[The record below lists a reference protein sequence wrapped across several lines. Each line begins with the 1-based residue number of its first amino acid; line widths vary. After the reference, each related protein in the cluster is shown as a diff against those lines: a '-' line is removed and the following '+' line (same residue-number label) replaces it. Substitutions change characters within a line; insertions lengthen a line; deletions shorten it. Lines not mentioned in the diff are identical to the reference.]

1 MDIKTELYTTLD
13 KEAFS
18 SLYKRYR
25 PVLFRQFL
33 VLLNSHEAVKDIIQE
48 VFIRV
53 WLKRDHIKPD
63 ASLKAYMYRIGHNLI
78 IDHYRSVNR
87 EQRFADVHILYVG
100 LNSSRDYE
108 LKEDKLQRL
117 NKIIDKLPPKR
128 KRVFELCKFEQK
140 SYEEVSEILNISQAT
155 ISDHIVK
162 ANSFIK
168 MELNKDYNIAN

>member
-1 MDIKTELYTTLD
+1 MNLNTEAYTTLD
-13 KEAFS
+13 RDAFS
-18 SLYKRYR
+18 SLYTEYK

-33 VLLNSHEAVKDIIQE
+33 VLLNSREAVKDIIQE

-53 WLKRDHIKPD
+53 WLRRDHIKPD

-78 IDHYRSVNR
+78 VDHYRSVNR

-100 LNSSRDYE
+100 LNSARDNE

-117 NKIIDKLPPKR
+117 NKIIDRLPPKR

-162 ANSFIK
+162 ANSFIR
-168 MELNKDYNIAN
+168 MELHKDFNNAN